1 MKKPVPRV
9 AITQTIPYDFTKKIQ
24 KEKKK
29 SQKRRKAIWH
39 AKKLARL

>member
-24 KEKKK
+24 KEKK
-29 SQKRRKAIWH
+29 SLRREEKRFGMQRN
-39 AKKLARL
+39 